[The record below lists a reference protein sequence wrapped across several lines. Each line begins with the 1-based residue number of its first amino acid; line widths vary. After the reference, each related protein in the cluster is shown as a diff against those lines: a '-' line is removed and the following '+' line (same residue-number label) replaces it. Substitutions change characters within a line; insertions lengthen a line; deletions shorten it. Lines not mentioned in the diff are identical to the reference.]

1 MGRLHSYEE
10 TTDELAAEIVAYAL
24 ERVRLDPP
32 PLDTPRTHDELRA
45 LVGQTITPEGLGG
58 HEAFRRF
65 VEHLA
70 PATISVDHPR
80 YLSFVPAAPAETA
93 TLFDLVVSASS
104 MYGGTWMEASGAV
117 YAENEALRWVA
128 DLAGLP
134 DSAGGVFVSGGTA
147 GNLSALVTAR
157 HLAAEGRERP
167 ARWKVLASAGAHS
180 SIDHAARVMDV
191 EVVRVP
197 VDDRGRLTGDELAR
211 VLEIQ
216 PDDGYFAVA
225 ATAGVTNLGIVDDLA
240 GVARVAAEAG
250 LWFHVDGAYGGAA
263 LCAPACR
270 PLFAGVERADSF
282 IVDPHKWL
290 FSTFDCCAL
299 VYRDPAPA
307 RAAHT
312 QHASYLD
319 AINELGDW
327 NPSDYAVHLSRR
339 ARGLPFWFSL
349 AVHGTEAY
357 RVAIETTLDVAHR
370 GADLVREREGFELV
384 TEPEL
389 SVVVFRRLGWSA
401 EDYDTW
407 SAQALDSGFA
417 FCLPTKHAGE
427 TVMRFCVVNPKTTVA
442 DIASI
447 LDSMEAFAGA

>member
-1 MGRLHSYEE
+1 MARLHIYDESTDDLAEE
-10 TTDELAAEIVAYAL
+10 VVAYAL
-24 ERVRLDPP
+24 ERVRMEPP
-32 PLDTPRTHDELRA
+32 PLDAPKTPEELRD
-45 LVGQTITPEGLGG
+45 LIGTTITPEGLGG
-58 HEAFRRF
+58 HEAFRVF
-65 VEHLA
+65 VEEIA

-80 YLSFVPAAPAETA
+80 YLSFVPAAPTESAA
-93 TLFDLVVSASS
+93 LFDLIVGASS
-104 MYGGTWMEASGAV
+104 MYGGSWMEASGAV

-134 DSAGGVFVSGGTA
+134 EGAGGVFVSGGTA

-157 HLAAEGRERP
+157 HQAAQGRERP

-191 EVVRVP
+191 DVVRVP
-197 VDDRGRLTGDELAR
+197 VDERGRLTGGELAK
-211 VLEIQ
+211 VLEMQ
-216 PDDGYFAVA
+216 PDDGCFAVV
-225 ATAGVTNLGIVDDLA
+225 ATAGVTNLGIVDDLE
-240 GVARVAAEAG
+240 GVGKVAEEAG

-263 LCAPACR
+263 LCAPAYR
-270 PLFAGVERADSF
+270 HLFAGVERADSF

-319 AINELGDW
+319 AITELDDW

-349 AVHGTEAY
+349 AVHGTDAY
-357 RVAIETTLDVAHR
+357 QEAIETTLAVAHA
-370 GADLVREREGFELV
+370 GADLIREREIFELV

-389 SVVVFRRLGWSA
+389 SVLVFRRLGWTA
-401 EDYDTW
+401 EDYDAW
-407 SAQALDSGFA
+407 SDQALDSGFA
-417 FCLPTKHAGE
+417 FCLPSKHAGE
-427 TVMRFCVVNPKTTVA
+427 TVMRLCIVNPKTSVDDLRA
-442 DIASI
+442 I
-447 LDSMEAFAGA
+447 LDAMEAFER

>member
-1 MGRLHSYEE
+1 MRSLHSY
-10 TTDELAAEIVAYAL
+10 DESIDDLADEIVAYAL
-24 ERVRLDPP
+24 ERVRMDPP
-32 PLDTPRTHDELRA
+32 PLDAPKTPEELA
-45 LVGQTITPEGLGG
+45 ATLGTTITPDGIGG

-65 VEHLA
+65 IDFIA

-80 YLSFVPAAPAETA
+80 YLSFVPAAPTESAA
-93 TLFDLVVSASS
+93 LFDLIVGASS
-104 MYGGTWMEASGAV
+104 MYGGSWMEASGAV

-128 DLAGLP
+128 DLVEFPEG
-134 DSAGGVFVSGGTA
+134 AGGVFVSGGTA

-157 HLAAEGRERP
+157 HRAAGARQERP

-180 SIDHAARVMDV
+180 SVDHAARVMDV
-191 EVVRVP
+191 DVVRVP
-197 VDDRGRLTGDELAR
+197 VDERGRLTGVELAK
-211 VLEIQ
+211 VLEQ
-216 PDDGYFAVA
+216 NPDDGYFAVA

-240 GVARVAAEAG
+240 GVAEVAGEAG

-263 LCAPACR
+263 LCAPGYR
-270 PLFAGVERADSF
+270 HLFAGVERADSF

-299 VYRDPAPA
+299 VYRDPSPA

-319 AINELGDW
+319 AITDRDEW

-349 AVHGTEAY
+349 AVHGTSAY
-357 RVAIETTLDVAHR
+357 RTAIETTLAVAHG
-370 GADLVREREGFELV
+370 GADLIRERDGFELV

-389 SVVVFRRLGWSA
+389 SVVVFRRVGWSA
-401 EDYDTW
+401 EDYYAW
-407 SAQALDSGFA
+407 SDAVLEQGFA
-417 FCLPTKHAGE
+417 FCLPSMHAGE
-427 TVMRFCVVNPKTTVA
+427 TIMRFCVVNPKTTIEDLGA
-442 DIASI
+442 I
-447 LDSMEAFAGA
+447 LDSMAAFRS